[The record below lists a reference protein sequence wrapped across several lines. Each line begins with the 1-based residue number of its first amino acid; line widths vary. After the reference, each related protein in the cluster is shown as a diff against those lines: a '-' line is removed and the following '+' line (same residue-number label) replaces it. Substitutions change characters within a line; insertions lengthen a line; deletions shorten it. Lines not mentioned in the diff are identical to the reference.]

1 MEWMFKACPNKNLQ
15 PTLFNYKKWLIVI
28 QDIVQSKM
36 KCKKM
41 QVKLQYK
48 NLTFQILIISPL
60 LLILK
65 IKNKLLIKLKI
76 IYILKFKISIFAKK
90 FLLLKIIIKLFKA
103 IIKIQFLLQRKTIK

>member
-36 KCKKM
+36 KHRKI
-41 QVKLQYK
+41 QVKLLSK
-48 NLTFQILIISPL
+48 NLTFKILIISPL

-65 IKNKLLIKLKI
+65 IKTKLLIKLKI
-76 IYILKFKISIFAKK
+76 IQIIKSKNPIFVKK
-90 FLLLKIIIKLFKA
+90 FLLLKMIIKLFKA
-103 IIKIQFLLQRKTIK
+103 ILKIQFLLQRKIIK